1 MKLKVLLATPLVKHP
16 IKKNG
21 EAGEVGIPVGLLYLA
36 SYIRERNPSIEINI
50 QANRL
55 NQYKGISRNME
66 RDFADYDVIA
76 TGACTSEYPDAL
88 HMLAKAKEM
97 GKVTIMG
104 GIFPTTNAEFVLGSG
119 VVDYVVRG
127 EGEATFLDLL
137 TRISERAETHQ
148 IEGVSCISDGGI
160 IHNKDRT
167 MIEHID
173 DIPLPAYD
181 LVDMNAYAKITT
193 GPIYSA
199 RGCAKS
205 CKFCT
210 LNEHWQYKHR
220 ARSIENVIAEIE
232 VLSGYG
238 FSRIHF
244 KDEILTVDR
253 KRAIELFAKL
263 QDYGLQFKG
272 KSRIDTIDE
281 ELLQVMSNAGL
292 DTLQFGVE
300 NISQKALNSMRKGI
314 SGANIKRTLEMARS
328 YCKINPIFLFGW
340 IGETQDTL
348 LENSRYIEEI
358 GTKEK
363 VIPYISFMTPHPG
376 SHLFDDTGL
385 EILTYDLNCYTHKLP
400 VAVPKSFGRQGL
412 RMMVEQFNRLSSVT
426 GTAHLNPPIQE
437 AYIQT
442 LEGGNK
448 EWKSKSRQDA
458 QTIAW

>member
-1 MKLKVLLATPLVKHP
+1 MKLKALLTTPLVKHP
-16 IKKNG
+16 VKKNG

-36 SYIRERNPSIEINI
+36 SYIREHNTNIEINI
-50 QANRL
+50 QTNRL
-55 NQYKGISRNME
+55 NQYKGIERNME
-66 RDFADYDVIA
+66 RDFTDYDIIA

-88 HMLAKAKEM
+88 RMLTKAKEM
-97 GKVTIMG
+97 GKVTVMG

-127 EGEATFLDLL
+127 EGEATFLELL
-137 TRISERAETHQ
+137 TRISERTETRK
-148 IEGVSCISDGGI
+148 IEGISYMGETEI
-160 IHNKDRT
+160 IHNNGRN

-181 LVDMNAYAKITT
+181 LVDMKTYAKITT

-210 LNEHWQYKHR
+210 LNEHWQYEHR

-232 VLSGYG
+232 LLSSYG

-253 KRAIELFAKL
+253 KRAIELFTKL
-263 QDYGLQFKG
+263 QDYGLRFKG

-281 ELLQVMSNAGL
+281 ELLEVMSNAGL

-314 SGANIKRTLEMARS
+314 RISDIKQTLEMVSS

-340 IGETQDTL
+340 AEETQDTL
-348 LENSRYIEEI
+348 LENSGYIEEI
-358 GTKEK
+358 GTKEG

-376 SHLFDDTGL
+376 SHLFSIPEL

-400 VAVPKSFGRQGL
+400 VAVPKSLGRHGL
-412 RMMVEQFNRLSSVT
+412 RMMVEQFNYLSALT

-437 AYIQT
+437 SYIKR

-448 EWKSKSRQDA
+448 EWRLKSRQNA
-458 QTIAW
+458 QTTA